1 MIMKQIAILLSFTV
15 LSWTGFSCQSGSEAN
30 SGSSDNSG
38 GLFSQRPT
46 NEFTQVDEGPIYTFT
61 VVPEKY
67 ENCNAVFAESEE
79 EVASGQYIFATDL
92 RKSCVLAVDGRILEF
107 DLVAKR
113 TTNLTAQFYKYEGH
127 GFMIDL
133 EIRQSE
139 EVGPN
144 LKKVRGQLK
153 VFGNS
158 GFRDIYYIQG
168 EVKC

>member
-1 MIMKQIAILLSFTV
+1 MVMKQIAILLTFTI
-15 LSWTGFSCQSGSEAN
+15 LALAGFSCQSGSEAN
-30 SGSSDNSG
+30 SDSSDHSG
-38 GLFSQRPT
+38 GLFSRRPS

-67 ENCNAVFAESEE
+67 ENCNAVFAESDE
-79 EVASGQYIFATDL
+79 EVSGQYIFATDL

-107 DLVAKR
+107 ELVTKR